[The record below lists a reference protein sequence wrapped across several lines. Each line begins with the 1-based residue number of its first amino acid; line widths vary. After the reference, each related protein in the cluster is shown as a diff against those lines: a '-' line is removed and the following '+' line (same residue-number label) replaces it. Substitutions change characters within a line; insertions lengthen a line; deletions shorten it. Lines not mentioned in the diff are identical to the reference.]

1 MPPRVLCH
9 LARRRSL
16 MGEHTHTTLQERGK
30 NSPPMCWNAKRQ
42 NHRAYYYL
50 ATTWYWADT
59 CLALMRCTPAA
70 HTHRQSHRTHHITHR
85 MLQCRSLPV
94 LVLLVVVMCSAA
106 APIMGQAHAQRQ
118 ADRPVLA
125 SVGLE
130 NKSAGI
136 RLQAQD
142 HGDHRQPE
150 ALADGTTSRVERAS
164 ALVGGPAPST
174 PTHMRSFAGAV
185 SAKDTIPRV
194 LESMSEVMP
203 TETSLMPTT
212 APSGSP
218 SLVPTR

>member
-1 MPPRVLCH
+1 
-9 LARRRSL
+9 
-16 MGEHTHTTLQERGK
+16 
-30 NSPPMCWNAKRQ
+30 
-42 NHRAYYYL
+42 
-50 ATTWYWADT
+50 
-59 CLALMRCTPAA
+59 LALMRCTPAA

-85 MLQCRSLPV
+85 MLQCRSLPA
-94 LVLLVVVMCSAA
+94 LVLLVVVMLMALGPRCSAA

-150 ALADGTTSRVERAS
+150 ALADGTTSRAERAS
-164 ALVGGPAPST
+164 ALEPASSKPAVGGPAPST

-194 LESMSEVMP
+194 LESMSEVTP
-203 TETSLMPTT
+203 THLSSSVRAEGVPTLMSSETSLMPTT